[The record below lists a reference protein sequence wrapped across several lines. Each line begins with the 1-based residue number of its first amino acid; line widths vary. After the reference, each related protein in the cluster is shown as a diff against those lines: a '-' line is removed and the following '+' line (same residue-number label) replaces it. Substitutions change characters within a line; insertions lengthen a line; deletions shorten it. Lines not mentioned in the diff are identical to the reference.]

1 MKKDG
6 KKRVWFLLIFC
17 TAVFAAFLVRLYWMQ
32 FTMADHYAK
41 KLEQASQTS
50 YTVRIPAARG
60 SIVDRSGTALVQDDT
75 VYDLALCVPAP
86 PDTEMAQ
93 TLQTLKELDLGGKD
107 VETQLA
113 AFCSAVS
120 AGELTLA
127 ENLTQAQCQSL
138 LAAGLP
144 QSGAVRLTARGTR
157 TAVDGALAPQLLGGV
172 GAMSA
177 EQWAQKKAQGL
188 AMDESI
194 GQWGLEAAWEDALR
208 GRAGSLKVTVDRS
221 SGGRT
226 ETIQSTPQAGDT
238 LHLYLDADLQRTL
251 RSALQQQIETLQATK
266 PEGKGKEACAG
277 AAVVVDVQTGG
288 VLAAVSLP
296 DYDLASWRQNYAAL
310 AAAQGAPLVNRVLNG
325 QYAPGS
331 AFKPA
336 VAASALAAGIIT
348 PQSTVNCG
356 GRYTYYAGYQPRCLQ
371 LGHRGAVS
379 MVTAL
384 RHSCNIYFYD
394 VGRRLGVDTFSA
406 TAQQLGLGAPC
417 GTELPETTGRLTWST
432 DENYQAGLALMAAI
446 GQGNTS
452 VSPLQ
457 LAAYAGALARDGQR
471 PALHFA
477 QSTTD
482 AAGNITWQAQPEVL
496 AQAPGGAAVFAP
508 HPGGDGPDGSNA
520 AYFAGIAH
528 SPCLQDR
535 QPPAGGHAAGWHPL
549 HKLGA
554 HRVWAGAAAAVCGGG
569 GDRIRR
575 RGQQCRARSAGC
587 GGLVCSSRNGL
598 NRMEFC
604 GEFLHST
611 CRMNFSL
618 FVHRRGGE
626 NLWKVK
632 KRAKPP

>member
-120 AGELTLA
+120 AGELPLA

-144 QSGAVRLTARGTR
+144 QSGEVRLTARGTR
-157 TAVDGALAPQLLGGV
+157 TAVDGTLAPQLLGGV

-221 SGGRT
+221 RHT
-226 ETIQSTPQAGDT
+226 RIETVQTTPQAGDT
-238 LHLYLDADLQRTL
+238 LHLYLDADLQHTL
-251 RSALQQQIETLQATK
+251 RGALQRQIETLQATK

-310 AAAQGAPLVNRVLNG
+310 ATAQGAPLVNRVLNG

-482 AAGNITWQAQPEVL
+482 AAGNITWQAQPDVL

-508 HPGGDGPDGSNA
+508 IREGMAQMAQTLRTLRESPIPLACKTGSPQLAGTLPDGTHYTNSVLIGYGPVQQPRFAVAVVIEYGGGGSNA
-520 AYFAGIAH
+520 APVLRAAADWFA
-528 SPCLQDR
+528 
-535 QPPAGGHAAGWHPL
+535 AAGM
-549 HKLGA
+549 A
-554 HRVWAGAAAAVCGGG
+554 
-569 GDRIRR
+569 
-575 RGQQCRARSAGC
+575 
-587 GGLVCSSRNGL
+587 
-598 NRMEFC
+598 
-604 GEFLHST
+604 
-611 CRMNFSL
+611 
-618 FVHRRGGE
+618 
-626 NLWKVK
+626 
-632 KRAKPP
+632 

>member
-120 AGELTLA
+120 AGELPLA

-144 QSGAVRLTARGTR
+144 Q
-157 TAVDGALAPQLLGGV
+157 
-172 GAMSA
+172 SA

-277 AAVVVDVQTGG
+277 AVVVVDVQTGG

-296 DYDLASWRQNYAAL
+296 DYDLASWRQNYDAL
-310 AAAQGAPLVNRVLNG
+310 ATAQGAPLVNRVLNG

-417 GTELPETTGRLTWST
+417 GTELPETAGRLTWST

-508 HPGGDGPDGSNA
+508 IREGMAQMAQTLRTLRESPIPLACKTGSPQLAGTLPDGTHYTNSVLIGYGPVQQPRFAVAVVIEYGGGGSNA
-520 AYFAGIAH
+520 APVLRAAADWFA
-528 SPCLQDR
+528 
-535 QPPAGGHAAGWHPL
+535 AAGM
-549 HKLGA
+549 A
-554 HRVWAGAAAAVCGGG
+554 
-569 GDRIRR
+569 
-575 RGQQCRARSAGC
+575 
-587 GGLVCSSRNGL
+587 
-598 NRMEFC
+598 
-604 GEFLHST
+604 
-611 CRMNFSL
+611 
-618 FVHRRGGE
+618 
-626 NLWKVK
+626 
-632 KRAKPP
+632 

>member
-120 AGELTLA
+120 AGELPLA

-157 TAVDGALAPQLLGGV
+157 TAVDGTLAPQLLGGV

-221 SGGRT
+221 SAAAPKPYKVPHRPGIPCTFTWMLICSAPCAAHCSSKLKLYRPQSRKARAKKPAQGRLWWWMCR
-226 ETIQSTPQAGDT
+226 PA
-238 LHLYLDADLQRTL
+238 AFWR
-251 RSALQQQIETLQATK
+251 RSACRIMTL
-266 PEGKGKEACAG
+266 
-277 AAVVVDVQTGG
+277 
-288 VLAAVSLP
+288 
-296 DYDLASWRQNYAAL
+296 
-310 AAAQGAPLVNRVLNG
+310 
-325 QYAPGS
+325 
-331 AFKPA
+331 
-336 VAASALAAGIIT
+336 
-348 PQSTVNCG
+348 
-356 GRYTYYAGYQPRCLQ
+356 
-371 LGHRGAVS
+371 
-379 MVTAL
+379 
-384 RHSCNIYFYD
+384 
-394 VGRRLGVDTFSA
+394 
-406 TAQQLGLGAPC
+406 
-417 GTELPETTGRLTWST
+417 
-432 DENYQAGLALMAAI
+432 
-446 GQGNTS
+446 
-452 VSPLQ
+452 
-457 LAAYAGALARDGQR
+457 
-471 PALHFA
+471 
-477 QSTTD
+477 
-482 AAGNITWQAQPEVL
+482 
-496 AQAPGGAAVFAP
+496 
-508 HPGGDGPDGSNA
+508 
-520 AYFAGIAH
+520 
-528 SPCLQDR
+528 
-535 QPPAGGHAAGWHPL
+535 PAGGRIMPHWPQPRE
-549 HKLGA
+549 
-554 HRVWAGAAAAVCGGG
+554 HRW
-569 GDRIRR
+569 
-575 RGQQCRARSAGC
+575 STGC
-587 GGLVCSSRNGL
+587 
-598 NRMEFC
+598 
-604 GEFLHST
+604 
-611 CRMNFSL
+611 
-618 FVHRRGGE
+618 
-626 NLWKVK
+626 
-632 KRAKPP
+632 

>member
-120 AGELTLA
+120 AGELPLA

-157 TAVDGALAPQLLGGV
+157 TAVDGTLAPQLLGGV

-310 AAAQGAPLVNRVLNG
+310 ATAQGAPLVNRVLNG

-394 VGRRLGVDTFSA
+394 VG
-406 TAQQLGLGAPC
+406 
-417 GTELPETTGRLTWST
+417 
-432 DENYQAGLALMAAI
+432 
-446 GQGNTS
+446 
-452 VSPLQ
+452 PLQ

-482 AAGNITWQAQPEVL
+482 TAGNITWQAQPDVL

-508 HPGGDGPDGSNA
+508 IREGMAQMAQTLRTLRESPIPLACKTGSPQLAGTLPDGTHYTNSVLIGYGPVQQPRFAVAVVIEYGGGGSNA
-520 AYFAGIAH
+520 APVLRAAADWFA
-528 SPCLQDR
+528 
-535 QPPAGGHAAGWHPL
+535 AAGM
-549 HKLGA
+549 A
-554 HRVWAGAAAAVCGGG
+554 
-569 GDRIRR
+569 
-575 RGQQCRARSAGC
+575 
-587 GGLVCSSRNGL
+587 
-598 NRMEFC
+598 
-604 GEFLHST
+604 
-611 CRMNFSL
+611 
-618 FVHRRGGE
+618 
-626 NLWKVK
+626 
-632 KRAKPP
+632 

>member
-93 TLQTLKELDLGGKD
+93 TLQTLKKLDLGGKD

-120 AGELTLA
+120 AGELPLA

-138 LAAGLP
+138 LTAGLP

-157 TAVDGALAPQLLGGV
+157 TAVDGTLAPQLLGGV

-288 VLAAVSLP
+288 ILAAASVP
-296 DYDLASWRQNYAAL
+296 GFDLNRYRADYAAL
-310 AAAQGAPLVNRVLNG
+310 SADAAAPLLDRVCQGL
-325 QYAPGS
+325 YAPGS

-336 VAASALAAGIIT
+336 VAAAALTAGID
-348 PQSTVNCG
+348 PAATVNCT
-356 GRYTYYAGYQPRCLQ
+356 GRYGFYSGYQPGCLQ
-371 LGHRGAVS
+371 YGHGGPVDLR
-379 MVTAL
+379 TAL
-384 RHSCNIYFYD
+384 EYSCNIFFYD
-394 VGRRLGVDTFSA
+394 VGRRLGVDVFSA
-406 TAQQLGLGAPC
+406 MARQLGLATPTGVEI
-417 GTELPETTGRLTWST
+417 TEAQGRLTWSS
-432 DENYQAGLALMAAI
+432 DENYQAGLTLMAAI
-446 GQGNTS
+446 GQGNTA
-452 VSPLQ
+452 VTPLQ
-457 LAAYAGALARDGQR
+457 LAAYAATLANCGQR

-477 QSTTD
+477 DRAVNAATGETVWQYAPTITTVSGGEGVFGPIRD
-482 AAGNITWQAQPEVL
+482 GMKRMARTTRVLREAPVACAAKTGSPQLADTLPDGGHYVNSVL
-496 AQAPGGAAVFAP
+496 IGYAPADDPQIAMAVVLEYGG
-508 HPGGDGPDGSNA
+508 GGSNA
-520 AYFAGIAH
+520 APILRAVLDAVF
-528 SPCLQDR
+528 
-535 QPPAGGHAAGWHPL
+535 GG
-549 HKLGA
+549 
-554 HRVWAGAAAAVCGGG
+554 
-569 GDRIRR
+569 
-575 RGQQCRARSAGC
+575 
-587 GGLVCSSRNGL
+587 
-598 NRMEFC
+598 
-604 GEFLHST
+604 
-611 CRMNFSL
+611 
-618 FVHRRGGE
+618 
-626 NLWKVK
+626 
-632 KRAKPP
+632 

>member
-6 KKRVWFLLIFC
+6 KKRVWLLLIFC

-120 AGELTLA
+120 AGELPLA

-157 TAVDGALAPQLLGGV
+157 TAVDGTLAPQLLGGV

-251 RSALQQQIETLQATK
+251 RSALQQQIETLQTTK

-277 AAVVVDVQTGG
+277 TAVVVDVQTGG

-310 AAAQGAPLVNRVLNG
+310 ATAQGAPLVNRVLNG

-406 TAQQLGLGAPC
+406 TAQQLGLGVPC
-417 GTELPETTGRLTWST
+417 GTELPETAGRLTWST

-457 LAAYAGALARDGQR
+457 LAALCRGPCAGWPAPGAAFCPKHNRCRREYNLAGA
-471 PALHFA
+471 
-477 QSTTD
+477 
-482 AAGNITWQAQPEVL
+482 AGRFS
-496 AQAPGGAAVFAP
+496 PGTRRGGSVCP
-508 HPGGDGPDGSNA
+508 HPGGYGPDGSNA
-520 AYFAGIAH
+520 AHFAGIAH

-535 QPPAGGHAAGWHPL
+535 QPPAGGHAAGWYPL

>member
-120 AGELTLA
+120 AGELPLA

-157 TAVDGALAPQLLGGV
+157 TAVDGTLAPQLLGGV

-310 AAAQGAPLVNRVLNG
+310 ATAQGAPLVNRVLNG

-406 TAQQLGLGAPC
+406 TAQQLGLGVPC

-482 AAGNITWQAQPEVL
+482 AAGN
-496 AQAPGGAAVFAP
+496 APHAHQAAV
-508 HPGGDGPDGSNA
+508 HS
-520 AYFAGIAH
+520 GIAAQV
-528 SPCLQDR
+528 LVQKFLR
-535 QPPAGGHAAGWHPL
+535 QAERERHVLMQVQPHA
-549 HKLGA
+549 
-554 HRVWAGAAAAVCGGG
+554 
-569 GDRIRR
+569 DI
-575 RGQQCRARSAGC
+575 RGQ
-587 GGLVCSSRNGL
+587 VV
-598 NRMEFC
+598 
-604 GEFLHST
+604 
-611 CRMNFSL
+611 
-618 FVHRRGGE
+618 VHQTDDA
-626 NLWKVK
+626 L
-632 KRAKPP
+632 

>member
-1 MKKDG
+1 M
-6 KKRVWFLLIFC
+6 
-17 TAVFAAFLVRLYWMQ
+17 
-32 FTMADHYAK
+32 
-41 KLEQASQTS
+41 
-50 YTVRIPAARG
+50 
-60 SIVDRSGTALVQDDT
+60 
-75 VYDLALCVPAP
+75 P
-86 PDTEMAQ
+86 P
-93 TLQTLKELDLGGKD
+93 
-107 VETQLA
+107 
-113 AFCSAVS
+113 FCSAVS
-120 AGELTLA
+120 AGELPLA

-157 TAVDGALAPQLLGGV
+157 TAVDGTLAPQLLGGV

-177 EQWAQKKAQGL
+177 EQWAQEKAQGL

-208 GRAGSLKVTVDRS
+208 GRAGSLKVTADRS
-221 SGGRT
+221 RHT
-226 ETIQSTPQAGDT
+226 RIETVQTTPQAGDT

-310 AAAQGAPLVNRVLNG
+310 ATAQGAPLVNRVLNG

-348 PQSTVNCG
+348 SQSTVNCG

-379 MVTAL
+379 MVMAL

-406 TAQQLGLGAPC
+406 TAQQLGLGVPC

-457 LAAYAGALARDGQR
+457 LVAYAGALARDGQR

-482 AAGNITWQAQPEVL
+482 AGGNITWQAQPEVL

-508 HPGGDGPDGSNA
+508 IREGMAQMAQTLRTLRESPIP
-520 AYFAGIAH
+520 
-528 SPCLQDR
+528 PCLQDR

-575 RGQQCRARSAGC
+575 RRQQCRARSAGC
-587 GGLVCSSRNGL
+587 GGLVCNSRNGL

-618 FVHRRGGE
+618 FVHKRGGE

>member
-120 AGELTLA
+120 AGELPLA

-144 QSGAVRLTARGTR
+144 QSGAVRLTARVTR
-157 TAVDGALAPQLLGGV
+157 TAVDGTLAPQLLGGV

-221 SGGRT
+221 RHT
-226 ETIQSTPQAGDT
+226 RIETVQTAPQAGDT

-266 PEGKGKEACAG
+266 PEGKGKEARAG

-310 AAAQGAPLVNRVLNG
+310 ATAQGAPLVNRVLNG

-384 RHSCNIYFYD
+384 CHSCNIYFYD

-406 TAQQLGLGAPC
+406 TAQQLGLGVPC

-482 AAGNITWQAQPEVL
+482 AAGNITWQAQPDVL

-508 HPGGDGPDGSNA
+508 IREGMAQMAQTLRTLRESPIPLACKTGSPQLAGTLPDGTHYTNSVLIGYGPVQQPRFAVAVVIEYGGGGSNA
-520 AYFAGIAH
+520 APVLRAAADWFA
-528 SPCLQDR
+528 
-535 QPPAGGHAAGWHPL
+535 AAGM
-549 HKLGA
+549 A
-554 HRVWAGAAAAVCGGG
+554 
-569 GDRIRR
+569 
-575 RGQQCRARSAGC
+575 
-587 GGLVCSSRNGL
+587 
-598 NRMEFC
+598 
-604 GEFLHST
+604 
-611 CRMNFSL
+611 
-618 FVHRRGGE
+618 
-626 NLWKVK
+626 
-632 KRAKPP
+632 

>member
-6 KKRVWFLLIFC
+6 KKRVCFLLIFC

-120 AGELTLA
+120 AGELPLA

-157 TAVDGALAPQLLGGV
+157 TAVDGTLAPQLLGGV

-221 SGGRT
+221 RHT
-226 ETIQSTPQAGDT
+226 RIETVQTTPQAGDT

-266 PEGKGKEACAG
+266 PEGKGKEARAG

-310 AAAQGAPLVNRVLNG
+310 ATAQGAPLVNRVLNG

-371 LGHRGAVS
+371 LGHRGA
-379 MVTAL
+379 
-384 RHSCNIYFYD
+384 RQHGY
-394 VGRRLGVDTFSA
+394 
-406 TAQQLGLGAPC
+406 
-417 GTELPETTGRLTWST
+417 
-432 DENYQAGLALMAAI
+432 
-446 GQGNTS
+446 
-452 VSPLQ
+452 
-457 LAAYAGALARDGQR
+457 
-471 PALHFA
+471 
-477 QSTTD
+477 
-482 AAGNITWQAQPEVL
+482 
-496 AQAPGGAAVFAP
+496 GAAP
-508 HPGGDGPDGSNA
+508 Q
-520 AYFAGIAH
+520 
-528 SPCLQDR
+528 LQ
-535 QPPAGGHAAGWHPL
+535 HL
-549 HKLGA
+549 
-554 HRVWAGAAAAVCGGG
+554 
-569 GDRIRR
+569 
-575 RGQQCRARSAGC
+575 
-587 GGLVCSSRNGL
+587 
-598 NRMEFC
+598 
-604 GEFLHST
+604 FL
-611 CRMNFSL
+611 
-618 FVHRRGGE
+618 
-626 NLWKVK
+626 
-632 KRAKPP
+632 

>member
-120 AGELTLA
+120 AGELPLA

-157 TAVDGALAPQLLGGV
+157 TAVDGTLAPQLLGGV

-266 PEGKGKEACAG
+266 PEGKGKEARAG

-288 VLAAVSLP
+288 VLAAVLDP
-296 DYDLASWRQNYAAL
+296 AL
-310 AAAQGAPLVNRVLNG
+310 EPAHQLTELVVGQLQRVLLIIGKAVGVNLMDQAVVGLVGRGVQPVAGGQIVQHPQVGGVVKQRRVPPGGVADVIDERLVDGAPR
-325 QYAPGS
+325 
-331 AFKPA
+331 A
-336 VAASALAAGIIT
+336 VHDL
-348 PQSTVNCG
+348 
-356 GRYTYYAGYQPRCLQ
+356 
-371 LGHRGAVS
+371 
-379 MVTAL
+379 
-384 RHSCNIYFYD
+384 
-394 VGRRLGVDTFSA
+394 
-406 TAQQLGLGAPC
+406 
-417 GTELPETTGRLTWST
+417 
-432 DENYQAGLALMAAI
+432 
-446 GQGNTS
+446 
-452 VSPLQ
+452 
-457 LAAYAGALARDGQR
+457 
-471 PALHFA
+471 
-477 QSTTD
+477 
-482 AAGNITWQAQPEVL
+482 
-496 AQAPGGAAVFAP
+496 
-508 HPGGDGPDGSNA
+508 
-520 AYFAGIAH
+520 
-528 SPCLQDR
+528 
-535 QPPAGGHAAGWHPL
+535 
-549 HKLGA
+549 
-554 HRVWAGAAAAVCGGG
+554 
-569 GDRIRR
+569 
-575 RGQQCRARSAGC
+575 
-587 GGLVCSSRNGL
+587 GGLDAVNADMVER
-598 NRMEFC
+598 
-604 GEFLHST
+604 LH
-611 CRMNFSL
+611 
-618 FVHRRGGE
+618 
-626 NLWKVK
+626 
-632 KRAKPP
+632 A

>member
-120 AGELTLA
+120 AGELPLT

-157 TAVDGALAPQLLGGV
+157 TAVDGTLAPQLLGGV

-310 AAAQGAPLVNRVLNG
+310 ATAQGAPLVNRVLNG

-406 TAQQLGLGAPC
+406 TAQQLGLGVPC

-482 AAGNITWQAQPEVL
+482 AAGRQ
-496 AQAPGGAAVFAP
+496 
-508 HPGGDGPDGSNA
+508 
-520 AYFAGIAH
+520 
-528 SPCLQDR
+528 CL
-535 QPPAGGHAAGWHPL
+535 PPSG
-549 HKLGA
+549 
-554 HRVWAGAAAAVCGGG
+554 RVWPRWPKRCALCGNRPFPLPARPAVPSW
-569 GDRIRR
+569 
-575 RGQQCRARSAGC
+575 RARCRMAPTTQTRCSLGM
-587 GGLVCSSRNGL
+587 GRCSSRGL
-598 NRMEFC
+598 RW
-604 GEFLHST
+604 
-611 CRMNFSL
+611 R
-618 FVHRRGGE
+618 
-626 NLWKVK
+626 W
-632 KRAKPP
+632 

>member
-120 AGELTLA
+120 AGELPLA

-157 TAVDGALAPQLLGGV
+157 TAVDGTLAPQLLGGV

-226 ETIQSTPQAGDT
+226 ETIQSTP
-238 LHLYLDADLQRTL
+238 
-251 RSALQQQIETLQATK
+251 K

-310 AAAQGAPLVNRVLNG
+310 ATAQGAPLVNRVLNG

-406 TAQQLGLGAPC
+406 TAQQLGLGTPC
-417 GTELPETTGRLTWST
+417 GTELPETAGRLTWST

-482 AAGNITWQAQPEVL
+482 AAGNITWQAQPDVL
-496 AQAPGGAAVFAP
+496 AQAPGGAAVFALIREGMAQMAQTLRTLRESP
-508 HPGGDGPDGSNA
+508 IPLACKTGSPQLAGTLPDGTHYTNSVLIGYGPVQQPRFAVAVVIEYGGGGSNA
-520 AYFAGIAH
+520 APVLRAAADWFA
-528 SPCLQDR
+528 
-535 QPPAGGHAAGWHPL
+535 AAGM
-549 HKLGA
+549 A
-554 HRVWAGAAAAVCGGG
+554 
-569 GDRIRR
+569 
-575 RGQQCRARSAGC
+575 
-587 GGLVCSSRNGL
+587 
-598 NRMEFC
+598 
-604 GEFLHST
+604 
-611 CRMNFSL
+611 
-618 FVHRRGGE
+618 
-626 NLWKVK
+626 
-632 KRAKPP
+632 

>member
-86 PDTEMAQ
+86 PDTGMAQ

-120 AGELTLA
+120 AGELPLA

-157 TAVDGALAPQLLGGV
+157 TAVDGTLAPQLLGGV

-310 AAAQGAPLVNRVLNG
+310 ATAQGAPLVNRVLNG

-384 RHSCNIYFYD
+384 CHSCNIYFYD

-482 AAGNITWQAQPEVL
+482 TGGNITWQAQPDVL
-496 AQAPGGAAVFAP
+496 AQATRRGGSVCP
-508 HPGGDGPDGSNA
+508 HPGGYGPDGSNTA
-520 AYFAGIAH
+520 HFAGIAH
-528 SPCLQDR
+528 PPCLQDR

-618 FVHRRGGE
+618 FVHKRGGE

>member
-120 AGELTLA
+120 AGELPLA

-157 TAVDGALAPQLLGGV
+157 TAVDGTLAPQLLGGV

-310 AAAQGAPLVNRVLNG
+310 ATAQGAPLVNRVLNG

-406 TAQQLGLGAPC
+406 TAQQLGLGVPC

-477 QSTTD
+477 QSTIDTG
-482 AAGNITWQAQPEVL
+482 GNITWQAQPEVL

-508 HPGGDGPDGSNA
+508 IREGMAQMAQTLRTLRESPIPLACKTGSPQL
-520 AYFAGIAH
+520 AGTLA
-528 SPCLQDR
+528 D
-535 QPPAGGHAAGWHPL
+535 
-549 HKLGA
+549 
-554 HRVWAGAAAAVCGGG
+554 AAAAVCGGG

-618 FVHRRGGE
+618 FVHKRGGE

-632 KRAKPP
+632 KRANSRNNCKFYPQKRR

>member
-120 AGELTLA
+120 AGELPLA

-157 TAVDGALAPQLLGGV
+157 TAVDGTLAPQLLGGV

-226 ETIQSTPQAGDT
+226 VKRLCLDRRISLAERERLPA
-238 LHLYLDADLQRTL
+238 LYLDGR
-251 RSALQQQIETLQATK
+251 
-266 PEGKGKEACAG
+266 
-277 AAVVVDVQTGG
+277 
-288 VLAAVSLP
+288 LAAV
-296 DYDLASWRQNYAAL
+296 W
-310 AAAQGAPLVNRVLNG
+310 
-325 QYAPGS
+325 
-331 AFKPA
+331 
-336 VAASALAAGIIT
+336 
-348 PQSTVNCG
+348 
-356 GRYTYYAGYQPRCLQ
+356 
-371 LGHRGAVS
+371 
-379 MVTAL
+379 
-384 RHSCNIYFYD
+384 
-394 VGRRLGVDTFSA
+394 RLGVDTEF
-406 TAQQLGLGAPC
+406 
-417 GTELPETTGRLTWST
+417 LPEGEPCRFVQIIKETE
-432 DENYQAGLALMAAI
+432 EN
-446 GQGNTS
+446 
-452 VSPLQ
+452 
-457 LAAYAGALARDGQR
+457 
-471 PALHFA
+471 HH
-477 QSTTD
+477 
-482 AAGNITWQAQPEVL
+482 E
-496 AQAPGGAAVFAP
+496 
-508 HPGGDGPDGSNA
+508 
-520 AYFAGIAH
+520 
-528 SPCLQDR
+528 
-535 QPPAGGHAAGWHPL
+535 
-549 HKLGA
+549 K
-554 HRVWAGAAAAVCGGG
+554 
-569 GDRIRR
+569 
-575 RGQQCRARSAGC
+575 
-587 GGLVCSSRNGL
+587 
-598 NRMEFC
+598 
-604 GEFLHST
+604 
-611 CRMNFSL
+611 
-618 FVHRRGGE
+618 
-626 NLWKVK
+626 
-632 KRAKPP
+632 

>member
-120 AGELTLA
+120 AGELPLA

-157 TAVDGALAPQLLGGV
+157 TAVDGTRAPQLLGGV

-221 SGGRT
+221 RHT
-226 ETIQSTPQAGDT
+226 RIETVQTAPQAGDT

-310 AAAQGAPLVNRVLNG
+310 AN
-325 QYAPGS
+325 PGS
-331 AFKPA
+331 T
-336 VAASALAAGIIT
+336 AGQ
-348 PQSTVNCG
+348 PGAERPVC
-356 GRYTYYAGYQPRCLQ
+356 AG
-371 LGHRGAVS
+371 VS
-379 MVTAL
+379 V
-384 RHSCNIYFYD
+384 
-394 VGRRLGVDTFSA
+394 
-406 TAQQLGLGAPC
+406 Q
-417 GTELPETTGRLTWST
+417 TGSS
-432 DENYQAGLALMAAI
+432 GI
-446 GQGNTS
+446 GS
-452 VSPLQ
+452 
-457 LAAYAGALARDGQR
+457 
-471 PALHFA
+471 
-477 QSTTD
+477 
-482 AAGNITWQAQPEVL
+482 
-496 AQAPGGAAVFAP
+496 
-508 HPGGDGPDGSNA
+508 
-520 AYFAGIAH
+520 
-528 SPCLQDR
+528 
-535 QPPAGGHAAGWHPL
+535 
-549 HKLGA
+549 
-554 HRVWAGAAAAVCGGG
+554 GG
-569 GDRIRR
+569 GDHYPAKHRKLRR
-575 RGQQCRARSAGC
+575 AVHLLCGLPAALFAAGAPRGRQHGYGAAPQRQH
-587 GGLVCSSRNGL
+587 L
-598 NRMEFC
+598 
-604 GEFLHST
+604 FL
-611 CRMNFSL
+611 
-618 FVHRRGGE
+618 
-626 NLWKVK
+626 
-632 KRAKPP
+632 

>member
-1 MKKDG
+1 MNFNFG
-6 KKRVWFLLIFC
+6 
-17 TAVFAAFLVRLYWMQ
+17 
-32 FTMADHYAK
+32 
-41 KLEQASQTS
+41 AS
-50 YTVRIPAARG
+50 G
-60 SIVDRSGTALVQDDT
+60 
-75 VYDLALCVPAP
+75 
-86 PDTEMAQ
+86 
-93 TLQTLKELDLGGKD
+93 
-107 VETQLA
+107 
-113 AFCSAVS
+113 
-120 AGELTLA
+120 
-127 ENLTQAQCQSL
+127 
-138 LAAGLP
+138 
-144 QSGAVRLTARGTR
+144 
-157 TAVDGALAPQLLGGV
+157 
-172 GAMSA
+172 
-177 EQWAQKKAQGL
+177 
-188 AMDESI
+188 
-194 GQWGLEAAWEDALR
+194 
-208 GRAGSLKVTVDRS
+208 
-221 SGGRT
+221 
-226 ETIQSTPQAGDT
+226 
-238 LHLYLDADLQRTL
+238 
-251 RSALQQQIETLQATK
+251 ALQQQIETLQATK

-310 AAAQGAPLVNRVLNG
+310 ATAQGAPLVNRVLNG

-384 RHSCNIYFYD
+384 CHSCNIYFYD

-417 GTELPETTGRLTWST
+417 GTELPETAGRLTWSA

-482 AAGNITWQAQPEVL
+482 AAGNITWQAQPDVL

-508 HPGGDGPDGSNA
+508 IREGMAQMAQTLRTLRESPIPLACKTGSPQLAGTLPDGTHYTNSVLIGYGPVQQPRFAVAVVIEYGGGGSNA
-520 AYFAGIAH
+520 APVLRAAADWFA
-528 SPCLQDR
+528 
-535 QPPAGGHAAGWHPL
+535 AAGM
-549 HKLGA
+549 A
-554 HRVWAGAAAAVCGGG
+554 
-569 GDRIRR
+569 
-575 RGQQCRARSAGC
+575 
-587 GGLVCSSRNGL
+587 
-598 NRMEFC
+598 
-604 GEFLHST
+604 
-611 CRMNFSL
+611 
-618 FVHRRGGE
+618 
-626 NLWKVK
+626 
-632 KRAKPP
+632 

>member
-120 AGELTLA
+120 AGELPLA

-157 TAVDGALAPQLLGGV
+157 TAVDGTLAPQLLGGV

-288 VLAAVSLP
+288 VLAAVLDP
-296 DYDLASWRQNYAAL
+296 AL
-310 AAAQGAPLVNRVLNG
+310 EPAHQLTELVVGQLQRVLLIIGKAVGVNLMDQAVVGLVGRGVQPVAGGQIVQHPQVGGVVKQRRVPPGVVADVVDERLVDGAPR
-325 QYAPGS
+325 
-331 AFKPA
+331 A
-336 VAASALAAGIIT
+336 VHDL
-348 PQSTVNCG
+348 
-356 GRYTYYAGYQPRCLQ
+356 
-371 LGHRGAVS
+371 
-379 MVTAL
+379 
-384 RHSCNIYFYD
+384 
-394 VGRRLGVDTFSA
+394 
-406 TAQQLGLGAPC
+406 
-417 GTELPETTGRLTWST
+417 
-432 DENYQAGLALMAAI
+432 
-446 GQGNTS
+446 
-452 VSPLQ
+452 
-457 LAAYAGALARDGQR
+457 
-471 PALHFA
+471 
-477 QSTTD
+477 
-482 AAGNITWQAQPEVL
+482 
-496 AQAPGGAAVFAP
+496 
-508 HPGGDGPDGSNA
+508 
-520 AYFAGIAH
+520 
-528 SPCLQDR
+528 
-535 QPPAGGHAAGWHPL
+535 
-549 HKLGA
+549 
-554 HRVWAGAAAAVCGGG
+554 
-569 GDRIRR
+569 
-575 RGQQCRARSAGC
+575 
-587 GGLVCSSRNGL
+587 GGLDAVNADMVER
-598 NRMEFC
+598 
-604 GEFLHST
+604 LH
-611 CRMNFSL
+611 
-618 FVHRRGGE
+618 
-626 NLWKVK
+626 
-632 KRAKPP
+632 A